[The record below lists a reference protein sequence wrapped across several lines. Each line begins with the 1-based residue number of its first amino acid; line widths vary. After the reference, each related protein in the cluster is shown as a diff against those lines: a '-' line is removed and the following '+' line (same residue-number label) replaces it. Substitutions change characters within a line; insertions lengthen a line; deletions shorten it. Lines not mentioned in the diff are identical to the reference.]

1 MYVLKYTTITDG
13 PIRKNAMSKF
23 DRAVRLLKGLS
34 DEIQSKVFEY
44 CSEQGWRML
53 EHDVETTEPV
63 FEEVKQIVLEKAK
76 MIERR
81 KLFSGGQPGFLGT
94 GSSGTPAA
102 STTATMV
109 PTAVTSPV
117 PSASDS
123 IEELTR
129 QITKLTL
136 FLEGQPQPRQQ
147 SAPRSSGPPST
158 NSDRPWQRKCMWC
171 DSVEHTRRDCTEF
184 TEALNAK
191 VVGFNESGRIKLMS
205 TGEELPLMT
214 NRGGMREAV
223 RSRTVETASR
233 VTAVTS
239 VDVDT
244 ISFDDQLFE
253 SWALKMDQ
261 QGLLHWILRTE
272 FVPIKL
278 SMWKQMKNE
287 NAMLWSAPDASDLE
301 LMDLRKYNQL
311 RNPILAPQIH
321 V

>member
-1 MYVLKYTTITDG
+1 M
-13 PIRKNAMSKF
+13 
-23 DRAVRLLKGLS
+23 
-34 DEIQSKVFEY
+34 
-44 CSEQGWRML
+44 
-53 EHDVETTEPV
+53 

-102 STTATMV
+102 SATATTV

-191 VVGFNESGRIKLMS
+191 VVGFNESGRIKLIS
-205 TGEELPLMT
+205 TGEELPLMI
-214 NRGGMREAV
+214 NRGGMKEAV
-223 RSRTVETASR
+223 RSRTVEMASR
-233 VTAVTS
+233 VTVVTS
-239 VDVDT
+239 GDVGA
-244 ISFDDQLFE
+244 ISFDDQLFGKLGPQNGSARVTSLDFENGIRTDQIIDVEANEKRKRDALERTRCVPSRIDGSGPEEMQPALE
-253 SWALKMDQ
+253 SNPGPSSARPTPANYGYPPPVQVSDVPEVEMTTDPTSEPNSA
-261 QGLLHWILRTE
+261 RT
-272 FVPIKL
+272 
-278 SMWKQMKNE
+278 SQ
-287 NAMLWSAPDASDLE
+287 
-301 LMDLRKYNQL
+301 
-311 RNPILAPQIH
+311 
-321 V
+321 